1 LTVLHQPTFE
11 EERLESRR
19 PLLSRALKRTSDIA
33 LSAVLLCA
41 AAPVMAIIA
50 IAIKIDSPGPV
61 FYRCRRVGFRDRD
74 LDVLKFRKMHDAA
87 QGPRLTVSGD
97 TRFTRL
103 GTFLAKTKLDEVP
116 QLWNVLKGDMSLI
129 GPRPEDREFVDAY
142 PDAFVEVLQVRP
154 GITGLSQLAFAR
166 ESEILQGED
175 PVELYVR
182 RVLPQKISL
191 DTKYVRENSLIMDAR
206 ILVWTLRAVVL
217 RSDVAVDRR
226 TARLSVRRRRAVRDG
241 EPLQY
246 ASPTGSR

>member
-1 LTVLHQPTFE
+1 
-11 EERLESRR
+11 
-19 PLLSRALKRTSDIA
+19 
-33 LSAVLLCA
+33 
-41 AAPVMAIIA
+41 
-50 IAIKIDSPGPV
+50 
-61 FYRCRRVGFRDRD
+61 
-74 LDVLKFRKMHDAA
+74 
-87 QGPRLTVSGD
+87 
-97 TRFTRL
+97 
-103 GTFLAKTKLDEVP
+103 
-116 QLWNVLKGDMSLI
+116 MSLI